1 MSVFLKISLE
11 NISNVMQN
19 IKILNQGTIK
29 TRN

>member
-19 IKILNQGTIK
+19 IKILNQETIK